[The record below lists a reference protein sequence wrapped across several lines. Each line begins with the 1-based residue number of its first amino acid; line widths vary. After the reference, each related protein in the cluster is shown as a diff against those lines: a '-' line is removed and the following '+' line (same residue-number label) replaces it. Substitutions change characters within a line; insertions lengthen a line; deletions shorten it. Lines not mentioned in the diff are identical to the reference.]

1 MTLQREHMSSVDT
14 AWLRMESPVSHMTI
28 GVVLIFDDQ
37 LSLPPLMAVLHDRL
51 LKFDRFRQKVVRHEV
66 RSWWEE
72 DSYFSI
78 YNHVK
83 ALTLD
88 NPDSKE
94 DLQDVASTLMN
105 TGLDFRHPLWQIH
118 YIEHFQAGSALII
131 RIHHCIADGMSLV
144 RLLLS
149 LTDAEA
155 DPASVALTSEKP
167 TTGAG
172 SRHHEGMWDVLTH
185 PSHLKKLA
193 KNGVSAI
200 AELARVTLGANDP
213 PSLLKGT
220 ISGVKKVAWAEPF
233 ALADVKRIG
242 KKLNAT
248 VNDVLVAAV
257 AGALRQHFLRNIGE
271 SELHGMHVLIPFNL
285 RPIDAPI
292 ESLGNQFGMVLLPL
306 PVQVSDP
313 LERLQHAKAAM
324 DQLKHS
330 YQAHVFYGMLEF
342 FGKGP
347 AVVEQ
352 TALDI
357 LSKKASA
364 VMTNVPGPKKPV
376 YLAGAKLKQPLVWV
390 PQAGNVGVG
399 MAILTYND
407 IVQFGFV
414 ADVKLVPDPNEIAE
428 LFIAQFRI
436 LEMLSDEQMHIEPA
450 SH

>member
-14 AWLRMESPVSHMTI
+14 AWLRMESPVSRMTI
-28 GVVLIFDDQ
+28 GVVLIFEDP
-37 LSLPPLMAVLHDRL
+37 LALPLLLDVLQERL
-51 LKFDRFRQKVVRHEV
+51 LKFDRFRQKVIRHEI

-72 DSYFSI
+72 DPQFSI

-83 ALTLD
+83 TVELD
-88 NPDSKE
+88 DADSKE
-94 DLQDVASTLMN
+94 CLQDIAGMLMN
-105 TGLDFRHPLWQIH
+105 TTLDFKHPLWQIH
-118 YIEHFQAGSALII
+118 HIEKFQSGSALII

-155 DPASVALTSEKP
+155 DPASIALTSDKP
-167 TTGAG
+167 TAGAG

-185 PSHLKKLA
+185 PAHLKKLA
-193 KNGVSAI
+193 KDGVSAI

-213 PSLLKGT
+213 ASLLKGT

-233 ALADVKRIG
+233 ALGDVKRIG

-248 VNDVLVAAV
+248 VNDILVAAV
-257 AGALRQHFLRNIGE
+257 AGALRQYFLRTICE
-271 SELHGMHVLIPFNL
+271 AELHGMHVLIPFNL
-285 RPIDAPI
+285 RPIDAPM

-306 PVQVSDP
+306 PIQVADP
-313 LERLQHAKAAM
+313 LDRLQHAKAAM

-357 LSKKASA
+357 LSRKASA
-364 VMTNVPGPKKPV
+364 VMTNVPGPKRPV

-390 PQAGNVGVG
+390 PQAGNVGIG

-414 ADVKLVPDPNEIAE
+414 ADVALIPDPNEIAD

-436 LEMLSDEQMHIEPA
+436 LEMLSDEQMHIAPVP
-450 SH
+450 H